1 MATKKATATINAT
14 ANNTT
19 TVKPIAMHT
28 VADVHELFV
37 KAIGTAPIKCNFS
50 DAKQSY
56 TGTTDFSVNFKRS
69 MYAVYMSADNVK
81 ACMAIDNTLTPA
93 AAAHDTKSG
102 ARDYRIDFSAD
113 KYDTLKKCI
122 DSVIAAAVKRVNAA
136 TTAKKPVEKPAKAKK
151 PTVKKSAPAE
161 KPTAKKSV
169 EKPAPAEKPAAVT
182 A

>member
-1 MATKKATATINAT
+1 MATKKATTTINAT

-37 KAIGTAPIKCNFS
+37 KAVGTAPLKINYS

-56 TGTTDFSVNFKRS
+56 TGMTDFSVNFKRNL
-69 MYAVYMSADNVK
+69 YRVYMSAEN
-81 ACMAIDNTLTPA
+81 AAICTGIDNTLTVTPA
-93 AAAHDTKSG
+93 PHDTKSS
-102 ARDYRIDFSAD
+102 ARDFSIAFTAD

-122 DSVIAAAVKRVNAA
+122 DSVVAAAVKRVNAA
-136 TTAKKPVEKPAKAKK
+136 TTAKKPVEKSAKAKK
-151 PTVKKSAPAE
+151 PTAEKSA
-161 KPTAKKSV
+161 T
-169 EKPAPAEKPAAVT
+169 VT

>member
-37 KAIGTAPIKCNFS
+37 KAIGTAPLKVNFS

-56 TGTTDFSVNFKRS
+56 TGMTDFSVNFKRNL
-69 MYAVYMSADNVK
+69 YRVYMSAEN
-81 ACMAIDNTLTPA
+81 AAICTGIDNTLTVTPA
-93 AAAHDTKSG
+93 PHDTKSG
-102 ARDYRIDFSAD
+102 ARDVSIAFTAD

-122 DSVIAAAVKRVNAA
+122 DSVIAAAVKRAA
-136 TTAKKPVEKPAKAKK
+136 AVKPVNKPTAEKPAKAKK
-151 PTVKKSAPAE
+151 PTAKKSAPAE
-161 KPTAKKSV
+161 KS
-169 EKPAPAEKPAAVT
+169 APVNV
-182 A
+182 

>member
-14 ANNTT
+14 ANNTAT
-19 TVKPIAMHT
+19 ATVKPIAMHT

-37 KAIGTAPIKCNFS
+37 KAVGTAPLKVNFS

-69 MYAVYMSADNVK
+69 LYRVYMSAEN
-81 ACMAIDNTLTPA
+81 AAICTGIDNTLTVTPA
-93 AAAHDTKSG
+93 PHDTKSG
-102 ARDYRIDFSAD
+102 ARDVSIAFTAD
-113 KYDTLKKCI
+113 KYSVLEKCI

-136 TTAKKPVEKPAKAKK
+136 NAAKAKTAKPAKTK
-151 PTVKKSAPAE
+151 
-161 KPTAKKSV
+161 
-169 EKPAPAEKPAAVT
+169 KPAPAEKSATVT

>member
-1 MATKKATATINAT
+1 MTTKKATATINAT

-122 DSVIAAAVKRVNAA
+122 DSVIAAAVKRVNAV
-136 TTAKKPVEKPAKAKK
+136 KPVE
-151 PTVKKSAPAE
+151 KSAPAE
-161 KPTAKKSV
+161 KSTKVTKTKTAKV
-169 EKPAPAEKPAAVT
+169 AT
-182 A
+182 ATETAKV

>member
-28 VADVHELFV
+28 VADVHELFM

-69 MYAVYMSADNVK
+69 LYRVYMSAEN
-81 ACMAIDNTLTPA
+81 AAICTGIDNTLTATPA
-93 AAAHDTKSG
+93 PHDTKAGS
-102 ARDYRIDFSAD
+102 RDFSIAFTAD

-151 PTVKKSAPAE
+151 PT
-161 KPTAKKSV
+161 AK
-169 EKPAPAEKPAAVT
+169 KPAPAEKPATVT

>member
-14 ANNTT
+14 ANNAA

-56 TGTTDFSVNFKRS
+56 TGTTDFSVNFKRNL
-69 MYAVYMSADNVK
+69 YRVYMSAENADI
-81 ACMAIDNTLTPA
+81 CTGIDNTLTVTPA
-93 AAAHDTKSG
+93 PHDTKNG
-102 ARDYRIDFSAD
+102 ARDFSIAFTAD

-122 DSVIAAAVKRVNAA
+122 DSVVAAAVKRVNAA

-151 PTVKKSAPAE
+151 PT
-161 KPTAKKSV
+161 AKKPATV
-169 EKPAPAEKPAAVT
+169 EKPATVT

>member
-1 MATKKATATINAT
+1 MATKKATATVNAT

-19 TVKPIAMHT
+19 TATVKPIAMHN
-28 VADVHELFV
+28 VNDVHELFV

-56 TGTTDFSVNFKRS
+56 TGTIDFSVNFKRS
-69 MYAVYMSADNVK
+69 MYAVYMSAENVK
-81 ACMAIDNTLTPA
+81 TCMAIDNTLTPT

-151 PTVKKSAPAE
+151 PT
-161 KPTAKKSV
+161 AK
-169 EKPAPAEKPAAVT
+169 KPAPAEKPATVT